1 MKTNKCYDS
10 SAKDLIFMHSH
21 IPYRQDSILLLAK
34 MKMKQNQSRLL
45 ITFTI
50 TSVGQQFTK
59 TKRIIT
65 MRSLRKKK
73 VKQSISSTMFHNNYH
88 EKKEKMMK
96 SQISPYSEEYANSEF
111 R

>member
-10 SAKDLIFMHSH
+10 SGKDLIFMHSH

-96 SQISPYSEEYANSEF
+96 SQISPYSEEYANSEI